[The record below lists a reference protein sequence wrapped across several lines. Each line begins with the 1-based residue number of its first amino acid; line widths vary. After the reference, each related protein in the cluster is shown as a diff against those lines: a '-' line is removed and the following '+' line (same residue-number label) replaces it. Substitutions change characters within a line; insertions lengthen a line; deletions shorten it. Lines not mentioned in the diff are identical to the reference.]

1 VPFFF
6 GAQPVEKD
14 LSAGRVKVETTCGQG
29 VSMSSTP
36 KFRREKEHSIPSDL
50 RAPPHSIEAE
60 QAVLGGLMLDRAA
73 WDNVGDVVTAEDF
86 FRPDHTLIF
95 ESIAALC
102 SEAQPC
108 DPVTV
113 SEHLQRLGKLQDA
126 GGLAYLGTLTRDT
139 PGAANARAYAE
150 IVKERALLRALVT
163 TGGEIASSVW
173 SEEGETAREL
183 VEQAERKIFA
193 IAEGSSRGKGYVSA
207 KQALPGL
214 IDVIDDLYNNPNKPR
229 GLPTGFIDFDA
240 KTGGLRGGD
249 LLIVAGRP
257 SMGKSTLAI
266 NMAEYAALKEG
277 VRASVAIFS
286 LEMPADQILTRMLSS
301 VGSVHLGNIRSGK
314 LTEDDWPR
322 ITSATKQ
329 LQEAKIFIDDT
340 PALTPT
346 ELRARSRRIKRE
358 HGLDLV
364 VVDYLQ
370 LMTVPGTKENRATEI
385 SEISRGLK
393 ALAKELHCPVI
404 ALSQLNRGV
413 EQREN
418 KKPVMSDLRECV
430 AGDTLVC
437 LTDGRRVPIESLVG
451 QQPEVWAL
459 DDEQKPVAARA
470 EIVWP
475 TGLKPVFDLKLA
487 SGRSIRATEDH
498 RVLAGDGWKSVRDCQ
513 AGDRVAVMRGVPEP
527 AACLEW
533 PEHWLVLLGHLVGD
547 GSYLRHQPL
556 RYTTASEANSQAV
569 AASARSFGSVV
580 NRHAGRRNWHQ
591 LVISGNGNRWKAT
604 GVGGWLKQLGIFG
617 QRSHEKRLPAAVF
630 QLSKLQIGTL
640 LKHLWATDGCVWLR
654 PHGQVG
660 APRVYFATCSEG
672 LAADVSALLLRLGIV
687 SRTRVAHQAGSR
699 PVFTV
704 DVSGATDQQLFAD
717 RVGGFGPR
725 AAAVARLGS
734 LLQEVAAKTN
744 VDTLPQEIFWSVR
757 ARMRSQGISHRKMAA
772 LRGTRYGGS
781 AHFKFAPSRAVVAQY
796 AELLEAPELKLW
808 ADAPLFWDRVVAVEP
823 AGTCETFDLTVPGRA
838 NWLADG
844 IVTHNSGAIEQD
856 ADMILL
862 IYRDEVY
869 NRETP
874 KKGIAEIDL
883 AKHRNGEIGEIKLT
897 FRGAHSRFENYADP
911 AYGEGIMR

>member
-1 VPFFF
+1 
-6 GAQPVEKD
+6 
-14 LSAGRVKVETTCGQG
+14 
-29 VSMSSTP
+29 MSSTP
-36 KFRREKEHSIPSDL
+36 KFRRENSIPSDL

-73 WDNVGDVVTAEDF
+73 WDNVGDVVAADDF
-86 FRPDHTLIF
+86 FRPDHKLIF
-95 ESIAALC
+95 ESIASLAG
-102 SEAQPC
+102 EAQPC

-207 KQALPGL
+207 KQALPAL

-277 VRASVAIFS
+277 IRASVAIFS

-430 AGDTLVC
+430 TGDTPVC
-437 LTDGRRVPIESLVG
+437 LADGSRVPIESLVG
-451 QQPEVWAL
+451 QTPEVWAL
-459 DDEQKPVAARA
+459 NDEQKPVAAKA
-470 EIVWP
+470 EIVWS
-475 TGLKPVFDLKLA
+475 TGTKPVCELKLA
-487 SGRSIRATEDH
+487 SGRKLRATRDH
-498 RVLAGDGWKSVRDCQ
+498 RVLAGTGWKALGDCGP
-513 AGDRVAVMRGVPEP
+513 GDRVALARATPEVT
-527 AACLEW
+527 ADLEW
-533 PEHWLVLLGHLVGD
+533 PEHWLILLGHLVGD
-547 GSYLRHQPL
+547 GSYIKHQPL
-556 RYTTASEANSQAV
+556 RYTTASEHNSAV
-569 AASARSFGSVV
+569 VAGCARLFGSEVS
-580 NRHAGRRNWHQ
+580 RHAGCGNWHQ
-591 LVISGNGNRWKAT
+591 LVISGNGNRWHAA
-604 GVGGWLKQLGIFG
+604 GVGRWLKDLRIFG

-630 QLSKLQIGTL
+630 RLKRAQIGL
-640 LKHLWATDGCVWLR
+640 LLRHLWATDGCVSVR
-654 PHGQVG
+654 PAGQVG

-672 LAADVSALLLRLGIV
+672 LAGDVSALLLRMGIV
-687 SRTRVAHQAGSR
+687 ARTRVTHPQKGR
-699 PVFTV
+699 PVFNV
-704 DVSGATDQQLFAD
+704 DVSGATDQRLFVE

-725 AAAVARLGS
+725 EHAVAQLSVYLES
-734 LLQEVAAKTN
+734 LDTNTN
-744 VDTLPQEIFWSVR
+744 VDTLPIEIFDSVKQ
-757 ARMRSQGISHRKMAA
+757 RMRAQGISQRTMASM
-772 LRGTRYGGS
+772 RGTSYGGA
-781 AHFKFAPSRAVVAQY
+781 AHFKFAPSRAVVSRYAQ
-796 AELLEAPELKLW
+796 LLDAPELQLW

-823 AGTCETFDLTVPGRA
+823 AGEAETYDLTVPGYA

-874 KKGIAEIDL
+874 KKGVAEIDL
-883 AKHRNGEIGEIKLT
+883 AKHRNGEIGEIRLT
-897 FRGAHSRFENYADP
+897 FKGANSRFENYVDP